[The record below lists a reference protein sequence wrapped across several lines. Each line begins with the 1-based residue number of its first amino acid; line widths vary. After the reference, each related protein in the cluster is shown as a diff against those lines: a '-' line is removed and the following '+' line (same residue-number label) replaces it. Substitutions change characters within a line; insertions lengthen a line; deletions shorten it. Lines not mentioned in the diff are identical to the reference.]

1 MTVLLLLVMVLMVMV
16 VTTMIT
22 MISITTSMTRRGR
35 IICLI
40 TGKMKMD
47 MKKMN
52 QWHLSETQPKQPK
65 VTSNY
70 TNSWA
75 PQRCSGLAVG
85 AKARLCGSLLVRCWS
100 KATGSNEGALKQKS
114 CLQWLDSLWVFPHG
128 SFMEVCFKIRNL
140 VKIMWKMMIPLPFW
154 CNVLNRIVQSPSQIL
169 TIFRLKN
176 WDYTRLDIHY
186 SASLPNL
193 VPAPTTWSILGGWR
207 ELEAPGPEN
216 DCSII
221 SSYLGSSHPQMLYSC
236 LKPLEEIESFDPVYT
251 TLP

>member
-1 MTVLLLLVMVLMVMV
+1 MTVLLLLVMVLVMVMV

-22 MISITTSMTRRGR
+22 MISITTSMTSMTRRGR
-35 IICLI
+35 IISLI

-52 QWHLSETQPKQPK
+52 QCHLSETQPKQPK

-128 SFMEVCFKIRNL
+128 SFMEVCFKIRNF
-140 VKIMWKMMIPLPFW
+140 VKIMWKMMMPLPFW

-169 TIFRLKN
+169 TIFRLKI
-176 WDYTRLDIHY
+176 WTTPGSTFTILHLCQIWYLRQRHEV
-186 SASLPNL
+186 SWAAEESLKHL
-193 VPAPTTWSILGGWR
+193 VRKTTAALSPPT
-207 ELEAPGPEN
+207 
-216 DCSII
+216 
-221 SSYLGSSHPQMLYSC
+221 
-236 LKPLEEIESFDPVYT
+236 
-251 TLP
+251 